1 MGNQLSLDFF
11 IDYAIYDGYLNDV
24 EFKVIDTT
32 CRHITMND
40 FCGLHQ
46 MEAVIKL
53 IWQKAIYDKSHV
65 SNKYAYVVKNLEN
78 EVEGGTNQ
86 FSNVFREFAKKTV
99 ASNLVGIESLNDE
112 IREKISNKIA
122 TFLGHLLLVD
132 AIDIKSLVDILKPA
146 YGIKKLEKS
155 MKILSEMIQKKL
167 STSNMTFDGLF
178 LNQQNKDVK
187 KLK

>member
-24 EFKVIDTT
+24 EFKAIDAT
-32 CRHITMND
+32 CRHITIDD

-65 SNKYAYVVKNLEN
+65 SNKYAHVVKKLEN
-78 EVEGGTNQ
+78 EVEGGTNI

-99 ASNLVGIESLNDE
+99 ASNLVGIENLNE
-112 IREKISNKIA
+112 GVREKISTKIA
-122 TFLGHLLLVD
+122 TFLGHLLVVD
-132 AIDIKSLVDILKPA
+132 AIDNKSLGEIIRPA
-146 YGIKKLEKS
+146 YGIKSLDKA
-155 MKILSEMIQKKL
+155 MKVLSEMIQKKL
-167 STSNMTFDGLF
+167 TTNNMTFDGLF
-178 LNQQNKDVK
+178 QNKDVK